1 MTLDAVAT
9 ELGTNLNRSHW
20 HAKGCSKIVAG
31 RSPMEP
37 VPNSLRIAMSLHR
50 TTVMLDYAGSR
61 QPKDDSDLPLLQV
74 ARSTTSVG
82 QIGFGGRF
90 ESLSSSGWRA
100 PALWIFNCETVTC
113 KVLTANASKCE
124 KKTHAQSEQMNLD
137 RTLNSVSERFP
148 NFQVIGIKSSRRSH

>member
-1 MTLDAVAT
+1 
-9 ELGTNLNRSHW
+9 
-20 HAKGCSKIVAG
+20 
-31 RSPMEP
+31 MEP
-37 VPNSLRIAMSLHR
+37 VPNSLRIAVSLHR
-50 TTVMLDYAGSR
+50 TTAMLNYAGSR
-61 QPKDDSDLPLLQV
+61 QPKDSNLPLLQV

-90 ESLSSSGWRA
+90 ESLNSSGWRA
-100 PALWIFNCETVTC
+100 PALWIFDCETVAC

-124 KKTHAQSEQMNLD
+124 KTHAQSEQMNLD